1 MNLSEAIET
10 HRSDKIDQL
19 LVLFAPP
26 HTRTEPQSRGGAALL
41 VFPIW

>member
-26 HTRTEPQSRGGAALL
+26 AYAH
-41 VFPIW
+41 